1 MGDNLKSGMPAA
13 MLIPAPTTTHM
24 FLSVDM
30 INVVVN
36 ICDLEE
42 HLILQYVLG
51 CKGMVHTLLLQHVLQ
66 KLMCIL
72 LCFEFEFVIG
82 TILYMRVRR

>member
-1 MGDNLKSGMPAA
+1 MPAA

-30 INVVVN
+30 INMIVN

-42 HLILQYVLG
+42 HLILQCWGAY
-51 CKGMVHTLLLQHVLQ
+51 
-66 KLMCIL
+66 
-72 LCFEFEFVIG
+72 EG
-82 TILYMRVRR
+82 TYTSPV

>member
-1 MGDNLKSGMPAA
+1 MGWYLKSGMPAA

-30 INVVVN
+30 INMVVT

-42 HLILQYVLG
+42 HLILQCVCWG
-51 CKGMVHTLLLQHVLQ
+51 CG
-66 KLMCIL
+66 
-72 LCFEFEFVIG
+72 
-82 TILYMRVRR
+82 